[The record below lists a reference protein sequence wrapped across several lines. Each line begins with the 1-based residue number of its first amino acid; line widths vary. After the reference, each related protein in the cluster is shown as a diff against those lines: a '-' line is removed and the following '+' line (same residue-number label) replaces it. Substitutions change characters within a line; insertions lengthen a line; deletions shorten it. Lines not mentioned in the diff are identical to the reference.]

1 MPSKLRVNKSTPPA
15 EPRTRRLSARSH
27 PLLKPLTP
35 HRQKLLKAGDR
46 SLPRAQDS
54 SHLLHSQHS
63 CHTITDFIPQAIHLE
78 VHFSQAGLH
87 QHHYPGCVCPQTG
100 RCQLNYLHNPSP
112 LSTAFIP
119 RDRLLLHLSDI
130 RKVIWKHHQAGS
142 VPALDTSPVWHSSTG
157 RAVRVTK
164 GISLQIKPCTY
175 TCSLPYAL
183 KLVKG
188 ASWDFIFIFPM
199 RSILSGAIFILQ
211 ALWAEQK
218 SAMGDFCLIWLWP
231 TAMRGS
237 FFRRC
242 LKAWGAEVQNIFGKR
257 LIFPKI
263 WRGLRTQHFSAACSS
278 GFYLIKKLFL
288 ISPASLLTSLSYHY
302 CRCIKDPC

>member
-1 MPSKLRVNKSTPPA
+1 MTSFLLLLALTVPSCASLRITPSLQGMPSKLRVNKSTPPA

-119 RDRLLLHLSDI
+119 RDRLLLHLQTSS
-130 RKVIWKHHQAGS
+130 AS
-142 VPALDTSPVWHSSTG
+142 APVPGKSSESIT
-157 RAVRVTK
+157 RLV
-164 GISLQIKPCTY
+164 QY
-175 TCSLPYAL
+175 LPWTPRLCGTA
-183 KLVKG
+183 
-188 ASWDFIFIFPM
+188 
-199 RSILSGAIFILQ
+199 Q
-211 ALWAEQK
+211 QAEQSGLLKGFHYK
-218 SAMGDFCLIWLWP
+218 SNHVPIP
-231 TAMRGS
+231 
-237 FFRRC
+237 
-242 LKAWGAEVQNIFGKR
+242 V
-257 LIFPKI
+257 
-263 WRGLRTQHFSAACSS
+263 ACPM
-278 GFYLIKKLFL
+278 L
-288 ISPASLLTSLSYHY
+288 
-302 CRCIKDPC
+302 